1 MNGSATDKM
10 MTVLLCTTLYRR
22 DDPSQSLQAVTFEMG
37 DVEASEGES
46 LIENL
51 QLQGSSSSEVVNGE
65 QLADETAVHN
75 NFLVLC
81 GCVSVA
87 MATVLMLISLAS
99 SVFAQN
105 AELGNLAGF
114 SLWWTFMLCGFLVS
128 ATMTATLGPKRCIMI
143 GLFSQC
149 VFAASFIVAAGGA
162 SYNPDHDNSVWRG
175 VLVVVGHIVSGFGS
189 SLLWAAQGKYMQ
201 LSAVL
206 LAERTGSSSTDGSLL
221 LSLTFALCFL
231 GCEFSTK
238 LASALIPMDNHP
250 LFYSIFTVTAFLATV
265 GSSALVDLHSR
276 WPSAE
281 AEEIELVEGA
291 LMAYRLLAREPWRVL
306 SVCWLPLTFGL
317 CTIILNYDG
326 DQKMVTDGPWGMQ
339 SIGYATSTLVGAA
352 FASVCVMRQ
361 LTQTHE
367 TKVASII
374 AACACFGLWA
384 SILLIMGFKGL
395 RCPACLLCMYGL
407 FGIAR
412 GVYESSL
419 RSVVSDLFPDDGEAA
434 FSLLTTANGFAAAC
448 ALLLRQFS
456 PWRVSVSLAIALA
469 GASAAQVARLYLK
482 GQ

>member
-1 MNGSATDKM
+1 
-10 MTVLLCTTLYRR
+10 
-22 DDPSQSLQAVTFEMG
+22 MG
-37 DVEASEGES
+37 ELEAAEGES

-51 QLQGSSSSEVVNGE
+51 QSQSSSSSEVVNGE
-65 QLADETAVHN
+65 QLPDETAVHN

-81 GCVSVA
+81 GCFSVA

-114 SLWWTFMLCGFLVS
+114 SLWWTFMLCGFFVS

-149 VFAASFIVAAGGA
+149 VFAASFIVAGGGA
-162 SYNPDHDNSVWRG
+162 SNTDHDSVWRG

-201 LSAVL
+201 LSTVV
-206 LAERTGSSSTDGSLL
+206 LAERSGGSSTDGGSLR

-250 LFYSIFTVTAFLATV
+250 LFYSIFTITAFLATV

-276 WPSAE
+276 WPSTE
-281 AEEIELVEGA
+281 AEEMELEEGA
-291 LMAYRLLAREPWRVL
+291 LMAYRLLAREPWGVL

-352 FASVCVMRQ
+352 FVSVCVMRQ
-361 LTQTHE
+361 LAQTHE

-374 AACACFGLWA
+374 TACACFGLWA
-384 SILLIMGFKGL
+384 SILLIMGFKAL
-395 RCPACLLCMYGL
+395 RYPAYLLCMYSL

-469 GASAAQVARLYLK
+469 GASAVQVARLYRK
-482 GQ
+482 GT